1 MIKVSECLSEEK
13 EQMTIRA
20 LELFCG
26 IGGFAAATAG
36 TNLRVAGAI
45 DQSPAALEVYRMNFP
60 GHDAW
65 QMNLENVT
73 AEELRVF
80 GADFWWLSPPCQP
93 YTVRGA
99 GRDAADPRALSF
111 RRILDVMARMNEGS
125 LPSHLSMEN
134 VEGFTRSEMRTRL
147 VDLLSHRGYQL
158 QECMLCP
165 TELGVPM
172 RRPRYYLM
180 ASRGRLHPPV
190 LVVDAGLQPLDDY
203 LDGGDESG
211 ISGELHLAGD
221 VLAKFGRGF
230 RILDPGDPQ
239 AYTTCFTS
247 GYGRSHIHAGSYL
260 RCKSGVRRFA
270 PEEIARLLHFP
281 EGFRFPDGMTLRKK
295 WHLVGNS
302 LSVAVVRKVLE
313 AFPDVNSRKPQVASR

>member
-1 MIKVSECLSEEK
+1 
-13 EQMTIRA
+13 MTIRA

-36 TNLRVAGAI
+36 TNIRVAGAV
-45 DQSPAALEVYRMNFP
+45 DQSPAALEVYRQNFP

-65 QMNLENVT
+65 QLNLENVT
-73 AEELRVF
+73 AEELQVF

-111 RRILDVMARMNEGS
+111 RRILDVMTRMNGDS
-125 LPSHLSMEN
+125 LPLHLALEN
-134 VEGFTRSEMRTRL
+134 VEGFTRSEMRKRL
-147 VDLLSHRGYQL
+147 VDLLSLRGFRI

-165 TELGVPM
+165 TELGMPM

-180 ASRGRLHPPV
+180 ASRLRLSPPV
-190 LVVDAGLQPLDDY
+190 VIADMPLRPLGDY
-203 LDGGDESG
+203 LDGGDGNG
-211 ISGELHLAGD
+211 IPDELHVAGD
-221 VLAKFGRGF
+221 VLARFGKGF
-230 RILDPGDPQ
+230 RIVDPKDPL

-247 GYGRSHIHAGSYL
+247 GYGRSLMHAGSYL
-260 RCKSGVRRFA
+260 RCAGGVRRFA

-281 EGFRFPDGMTLRKK
+281 EEFRFPDRMTLRKK

-302 LSVAVVRKVLE
+302 LSVAAVRKVLE
-313 AFPDVNSRKPQVASR
+313 AFPDVQSHKQQAPSRNG

>member
-1 MIKVSECLSEEK
+1 
-13 EQMTIRA
+13 MTIRA

-36 TNLRVAGAI
+36 TNIRVAGAV
-45 DQSPAALEVYRMNFP
+45 DQSPAALDVYRMNFP

-65 QMNLENVT
+65 QLNLENVT
-73 AEELRVF
+73 AEELQVF

-99 GRDAADPRALSF
+99 GRDIEDPRAVSF
-111 RRILDVMARMNEGS
+111 RRILDVMARIPEAN
-125 LPSHLSMEN
+125 LPQQMALEN
-134 VEGFTRSEMRTRL
+134 VEGFARSGMRKRL
-147 VDLLSHRGYQL
+147 VDLLASRGFKL
-158 QECMLCP
+158 QECILCP

-180 ASRGRLHPPV
+180 ASRLRLSPPV
-190 LVVDAGLQPLDDY
+190 VIVDMPLRPLGDY
-203 LDGGDESG
+203 LDGGDGSG
-211 ISGELHLAGD
+211 IPDELQVGRD
-221 VLAKFGRGF
+221 VLAKFGKGF
-230 RILDPGDPQ
+230 RILDPKDPQ

-247 GYGRSHIHAGSYL
+247 GYGRSLMCAGSYL
-260 RCKSGVRRFA
+260 RCRGGVRRFS

-281 EGFRFPDGMTLRKK
+281 DGFRFPERMTLRKK

-302 LSVAVVRKVLE
+302 LSVAAVRKVLE
-313 AFPDVNSRKPQVASR
+313 SFPDIRSLKPAAGKLIKSPFNPPL

>member
-1 MIKVSECLSEEK
+1 
-13 EQMTIRA
+13 MTIRA

-36 TNLRVAGAI
+36 TKLRVAAAI
-45 DQSPAALEVYRMNFP
+45 DQSPAALDVYRLNFP

-65 QMNLENVT
+65 QLNLENVT
-73 AEELRVF
+73 ADELAVF

-99 GRDAADPRALSF
+99 GRDIEDPRALSF
-111 RRILDVMARMNEGS
+111 LKLLKVIAGIPEEK
-125 LPSHLSMEN
+125 LPTHLALEN
-134 VEGFTRSEMRTRL
+134 VEGFTRSEMRKRL
-147 VDLLSHRGYQL
+147 VDLLSRRGYEI

-180 ASRGRLHPPV
+180 ASRGRLSPPV
-190 LVVDAGLQPLDDY
+190 VIVDMPLRPLGDY
-203 LDGGDESG
+203 LDGGD
-211 ISGELHLAGD
+211 ISDIPDELHVGGD
-221 VLAKFGRGF
+221 VLAKFGKGF
-230 RILDPGDPQ
+230 RIVDPKDPQ

-247 GYGRSHIHAGSYL
+247 GYGRSLMHAGSYL
-260 RCKSGVRRFA
+260 QCAGGVRRFA

-281 EGFRFPDGMTLRKK
+281 EGFRFPGRMTLRKK

-302 LSVAVVRKVLE
+302 LSVAAVRKVLE
-313 AFPDVNSRKPQVASR
+313 AFPGLVA

>member
-1 MIKVSECLSEEK
+1 MV
-13 EQMTIRA
+13 IRA

-26 IGGFAAATAG
+26 IGGFAAAAAG
-36 TNLRVAGAI
+36 TKLRVAGAV
-45 DQSPAALEVYRMNFP
+45 DQSPAALEVYRLNFP

-65 QMNLENVT
+65 QLNLENVT
-73 AEELRVF
+73 AEELQVF

-111 RRILDVMARMNEGS
+111 RRILDVMARMKENR
-125 LPSHLSMEN
+125 LPSHLALEN
-134 VEGFTRSEMRTRL
+134 VEGFARSEMRKRL
-147 VDLLSHRGYQL
+147 VDLLSRRGYET

-180 ASRGRLHPPV
+180 ASRVRLSPPV
-190 LVVDAGLQPLDDY
+190 VIVDMPLSPLGDY
-203 LDGGDESG
+203 LDGGDTSG
-211 ISGELHLAGD
+211 IADELHIGGD
-221 VLAKFGRGF
+221 VLAKFGKGF
-230 RILDPGDPQ
+230 RIVDPKDPQ

-247 GYGRSHIHAGSYL
+247 GYGRSFMHAGSYL
-260 RCKSGVRRFA
+260 QCAGGVRRFA

-281 EGFRFPDGMTLRKK
+281 EGFRFPDRMTLRKK

-302 LSVAVVRKVLE
+302 LSVAAVRKVLE
-313 AFPDVNSRKPQVASR
+313 AFPGLVA

>member
-1 MIKVSECLSEEK
+1 
-13 EQMTIRA
+13 MTIRA

-26 IGGFAAATAG
+26 IGGFAAAATG
-36 TNLRVAGAI
+36 TTICVAGAV
-45 DQSPAALEVYRMNFP
+45 DQSPAALEVYRLNFP

-65 QMNLENVT
+65 QLNLENVT
-73 AEELRVF
+73 ADELEVF

-99 GRDAADPRALSF
+99 GRDTEDPRALSF
-111 RRILDVMARMNEGS
+111 RRILDVMTRMKDES
-125 LPSHLSMEN
+125 LPSHLALEN
-134 VEGFTRSEMRTRL
+134 VEGFTRSEMRKRL
-147 VDLLSHRGYQL
+147 VDLLSNRGFQI

-180 ASRGRLHPPV
+180 ASRRRLTPPV
-190 LVVDAGLQPLDDY
+190 VIVGMPLRPLGDY
-203 LDGGDESG
+203 LDGGSG
-211 ISGELHLAGD
+211 NGAPHELHVGGD
-221 VLAKFGRGF
+221 VLAKFGKGF
-230 RILDPGDPQ
+230 RIVDPKDPQ

-247 GYGRSHIHAGSYL
+247 GYGRSLMHAGSYL
-260 RCKSGVRRFA
+260 QCAGGVRRFA

-281 EGFRFPDGMTLRKK
+281 EGFRFPDRMTLRKK

-302 LSVAVVRKVLE
+302 LSVAAVRKVLE
-313 AFPDVNSRKPQVASR
+313 AFPDLQSRGPQASSRKSP

>member
-1 MIKVSECLSEEK
+1 
-13 EQMTIRA
+13 MTVRA

-36 TNLRVAGAI
+36 TNVRVAGAV
-45 DQSPAALEVYRMNFP
+45 DQSPAALDVYRMNFP

-65 QMNLENVT
+65 QLNLENVT
-73 AEELRVF
+73 AEELQVF

-99 GRDAADPRALSF
+99 GRDIEDPRAVSF
-111 RRILDVMARMNEGS
+111 RRILDVMARVPEAN
-125 LPSHLSMEN
+125 LPQHLALEN
-134 VEGFTRSEMRTRL
+134 VEGFARSGMRKRL
-147 VDLLSHRGYQL
+147 VDLLASRGFQL
-158 QECMLCP
+158 QECILCP

-180 ASRGRLHPPV
+180 ASRLRLSPPV
-190 LVVDAGLQPLDDY
+190 VIVDMPLRPLGDY
-203 LDGGDESG
+203 LDGSEGSG
-211 ISGELHLAGD
+211 IPDELQVGRD
-221 VLAKFGRGF
+221 VLAKFGKGF
-230 RILDPGDPQ
+230 RILDPKDPQ

-247 GYGRSHIHAGSYL
+247 AYGRSLMYAGSYL
-260 RCKSGVRRFA
+260 RCRGGVRRFA

-281 EGFRFPDGMTLRKK
+281 DGFRFPERMTLRKK

-302 LSVAVVRKVLE
+302 LSVAAVRKVLE
-313 AFPDVNSRKPQVASR
+313 AFPDIESRKA

>member
-1 MIKVSECLSEEK
+1 
-13 EQMTIRA
+13 MTIRA

-36 TNLRVAGAI
+36 TKLRVAGAI
-45 DQSPAALEVYRMNFP
+45 DQSPAALDVYRLNFA

-65 QMNLENVT
+65 QLNLENVT
-73 AEELRVF
+73 AEELQVF

-99 GRDAADPRALSF
+99 GRDVEDPRALSF
-111 RRILDVMARMNEGS
+111 LRLLKILAAMPEDK
-125 LPSHLSMEN
+125 LPTHLALEN
-134 VEGFTRSEMRTRL
+134 VEGFTRSEMRKRL
-147 VDLLSHRGYQL
+147 VDLLSRRGFQI

-180 ASRGRLHPPV
+180 ASRGRLSPPV
-190 LVVDAGLQPLDDY
+190 VIVDIPLRPLGDY
-203 LDGGDESG
+203 LDGIDGNG
-211 ISGELHLAGD
+211 IPDELHVAGD
-221 VLAKFGRGF
+221 VLARFGKGF
-230 RILDPGDPQ
+230 RIVDPKDPL

-247 GYGRSHIHAGSYL
+247 GYGRSLMHAGSYL
-260 RCKSGVRRFA
+260 QCAGGVRRFA

-281 EGFRFPDGMTLRKK
+281 EGFRFPGRMTLRKK

-302 LSVAVVRKVLE
+302 LSVAAVRKVLE
-313 AFPDVNSRKPQVASR
+313 AFPGLVA

>member
-1 MIKVSECLSEEK
+1 MV
-13 EQMTIRA
+13 IRA

-36 TNLRVAGAI
+36 TNLRVAGAV
-45 DQSPAALEVYRMNFP
+45 DQSPAALEVYRLNFP

-65 QMNLENVT
+65 QLNLENVT
-73 AEELRVF
+73 AEELQVF

-99 GRDAADPRALSF
+99 GRDFEDPRALSF
-111 RRILDVMARMNEGS
+111 RRILDVMARMKES
-125 LPSHLSMEN
+125 RLPSHLALEN
-134 VEGFTRSEMRTRL
+134 VEGFARSKMRKRI
-147 VDLLSHRGYQL
+147 VDLLSRRGYEI

-180 ASRGRLHPPV
+180 ASRVRLSPPV
-190 LVVDAGLQPLDDY
+190 VIVDMPLRPLGDY
-203 LDGGDESG
+203 LDEGDGNG
-211 ISGELHLAGD
+211 IPDELHVAGD
-221 VLAKFGRGF
+221 VLARFGKGF
-230 RILDPGDPQ
+230 RIVDQKDPL

-247 GYGRSHIHAGSYL
+247 GYGRSLMHAGSYL
-260 RCKSGVRRFA
+260 RCAGGVRRFA

-281 EGFRFPDGMTLRKK
+281 EEFRFPDRMTLRKK

-302 LSVAVVRKVLE
+302 LSVAAVRKVLE
-313 AFPDVNSRKPQVASR
+313 AFPDVRSHKPQATSLKG

>member
-1 MIKVSECLSEEK
+1 
-13 EQMTIRA
+13 MTIRA

-36 TNLRVAGAI
+36 TNIRVAGAV
-45 DQSPAALEVYRMNFP
+45 DQSPAALEVYRQNFP

-65 QMNLENVT
+65 QLNLENVT
-73 AEELRVF
+73 AEELQVF

-111 RRILDVMARMNEGS
+111 RRILDVMTRMNGDS
-125 LPSHLSMEN
+125 LPLHLALEN
-134 VEGFTRSEMRTRL
+134 VEGFTRSEMRKRL
-147 VDLLSHRGYQL
+147 VDLLSLRGFRI

-180 ASRGRLHPPV
+180 ASRLRLSPPV
-190 LVVDAGLQPLDDY
+190 VIADMPLRPLGDY
-203 LDGGDESG
+203 LDGGDGNG
-211 ISGELHLAGD
+211 IPDELHVAGD
-221 VLAKFGRGF
+221 VLARFGKGF
-230 RILDPGDPQ
+230 RIVDPKDPL

-247 GYGRSHIHAGSYL
+247 GYGRSLMHAGSYL
-260 RCKSGVRRFA
+260 RCAGGVRRFA
-270 PEEIARLLHFP
+270 PEEIARFP
-281 EGFRFPDGMTLRKK
+281 LSRPNDPAEEVAPRGKQPFRRRSSQSP
-295 WHLVGNS
+295 
-302 LSVAVVRKVLE
+302 
-313 AFPDVNSRKPQVASR
+313 